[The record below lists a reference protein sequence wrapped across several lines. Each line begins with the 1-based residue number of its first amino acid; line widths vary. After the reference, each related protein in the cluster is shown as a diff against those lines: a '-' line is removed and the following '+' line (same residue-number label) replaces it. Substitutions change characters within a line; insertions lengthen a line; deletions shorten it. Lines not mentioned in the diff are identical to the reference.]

1 MKTILGK
8 LIVFTDKS
16 GNLGEMSGT
25 NYNKLLSKNM
35 DMDNYNII
43 EENWQLVSLFKNYDI
58 HSLGRNKK
66 NKEIETT

>member
-1 MKTILGK
+1 
-8 LIVFTDKS
+8 
-16 GNLGEMSGT
+16 MSST

-43 EENWQLVSLFKNYDI
+43 EDNWQLVSLFKNYDT
-58 HSLGRNKK
+58 HSLGKNKK